1 MHACARVVEL
11 VDTRDLKSLGLTAV
25 PVQVRVR
32 VPYLTLSVT
41 RLSSH
46 LPFFSVSSTTRL
58 ERLVNLVTVNSYLS
72 KLKPVILS
80 A

>member
-1 MHACARVVEL
+1 
-11 VDTRDLKSLGLTAV
+11 
-25 PVQVRVR
+25 
-32 VPYLTLSVT
+32 VT